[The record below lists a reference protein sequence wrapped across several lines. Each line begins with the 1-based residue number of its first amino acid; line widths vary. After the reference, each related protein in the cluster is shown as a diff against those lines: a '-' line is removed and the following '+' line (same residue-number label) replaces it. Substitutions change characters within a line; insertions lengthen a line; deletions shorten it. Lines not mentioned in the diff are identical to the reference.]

1 MFKVDICRKKIRH
14 EVKTLCKVK
23 TQREKIR
30 MRLIK
35 TLDLK

>member
-14 EVKTLCKVK
+14 EVK